1 MLWSAFLM
9 AGVLELT
16 VFSFVDPNELH
27 WLGGA
32 SIQADPAAV
41 YTLAFFVFWAA
52 CAAAAGITLL
62 LSRSESEIN
71 SRSFGR

>member
-16 VFSFVDPNELH
+16 VFSFVDPSALH
-27 WLGGA
+27 GLGGDA
-32 SIQADPAAV
+32 MQVDATAV

-62 LSRSESEIN
+62 LSRSETEIN
-71 SRSFGR
+71 SRSFER